1 MSQSSRGDLTGAGGG
16 EPPARLLDISCLTFT
31 ARIARWSAMHRW
43 WVAALSLVVIVLA
56 VFVMVSVGSEL
67 RDDGEGVGES
77 AEAVKLTNERFRP
90 VSVPAAEERRIP
102 HRTERLIFSSS
113 SLEAD
118 DPAFRT
124 VVEGLMEDIR
134 ALPNIT
140 SAVSYYDSSDP
151 DLVSDNRRAVLGSV
165 ALEDKAAQSSDDIDI
180 GPLLQTV
187 ESAEEA
193 AIGFEFGVISFALIE
208 DEFDEIL
215 AEDFSRIL
223 FVSLGLG
230 LVILILAF
238 RALVAA
244 VIPLAMAI
252 GAIVTAL
259 GIATLVSHIYPLVD
273 LYAEMVLLMGL
284 AVGID
289 YSLFIVSRFRS
300 ERRAGREKLDA
311 ITIASN
317 TTGRAVFYAGVT
329 VVVSLAGLMLTE
341 DPVFISLSLGAI
353 IVVFVA
359 VVASVTLLPSLLSI
373 LGDNMNRLKIPFLG
387 REGAQA
393 GVWGAITDR
402 VLARPALLATITT
415 AALTALAVPVL
426 FLNLGINSGADSL
439 PDAIKGKRAMEL
451 LEEHFSSSL
460 ILPAR
465 VVIDAPDVREPTIQS
480 AVEKLMRRLE
490 QDEAFFGPFP
500 TRISPAG
507 DLIRITVPIAGKL
520 DDEVSEN
527 AVKRLR
533 REIIPETFDGTSAA
547 VFVSGETADSID
559 FREHMY
565 GKAPYVVAFVLG
577 LSFLLLLVTFRS
589 IIIPVKAIVLNLL
602 SVGAAY
608 GVLVMVFQWGWG
620 IGILGSEASGVIET
634 WLPLFLFGI
643 LFGLSMD
650 YHMLLLSRIREL
662 YDEGAPS
669 AASPTVSD
677 AQDKRNE
684 RAVSTG
690 IRLTAGQITSAAAIM
705 VAVFATFATSRVL
718 GLQQFGVG
726 LAVAVLIDA
735 TVIRVVL
742 LPASMK
748 LLGELNWYLP
758 KWLDWLPK
766 VAPEETR
773 GPAPAAPVAGGS
785 EGDA

>member
-1 MSQSSRGDLTGAGGG
+1 
-16 EPPARLLDISCLTFT
+16 
-31 ARIARWSAMHRW
+31 
-43 WVAALSLVVIVLA
+43 
-56 VFVMVSVGSEL
+56 
-67 RDDGEGVGES
+67 
-77 AEAVKLTNERFRP
+77 
-90 VSVPAAEERRIP
+90 
-102 HRTERLIFSSS
+102 
-113 SLEAD
+113 
-118 DPAFRT
+118 
-124 VVEGLMEDIR
+124 
-134 ALPNIT
+134 
-140 SAVSYYDSSDP
+140 
-151 DLVSDNRRAVLGSV
+151 
-165 ALEDKAAQSSDDIDI
+165 
-180 GPLLQTV
+180 
-187 ESAEEA
+187 
-193 AIGFEFGVISFALIE
+193 
-208 DEFDEIL
+208 
-215 AEDFSRIL
+215 
-223 FVSLGLG
+223 
-230 LVILILAF
+230 
-238 RALVAA
+238 
-244 VIPLAMAI
+244 
-252 GAIVTAL
+252 
-259 GIATLVSHIYPLVD
+259 
-273 LYAEMVLLMGL
+273 
-284 AVGID
+284 
-289 YSLFIVSRFRS
+289 
-300 ERRAGREKLDA
+300 
-311 ITIASN
+311 
-317 TTGRAVFYAGVT
+317 
-329 VVVSLAGLMLTE
+329 
-341 DPVFISLSLGAI
+341 
-353 IVVFVA
+353 
-359 VVASVTLLPSLLSI
+359 
-373 LGDNMNRLKIPFLG
+373 MNRLKIPYLG

-402 VLARPALLATITT
+402 VLARPALLATVTT
-415 AALTALAVPVL
+415 AALIALAVPVL

-465 VVIDAPDVREPTIQS
+465 VVIDAPDVNSPTIQS
-480 AVEKLMRRLE
+480 AVGSFIRLVE
-490 QDEAFFGPFP
+490 EDEAFFGPFP
-500 TRISPAG
+500 TRISSAG
-507 DLIRITVPIAGKL
+507 DLMRINVPIAGKL

-533 REIIPETFDGTSAA
+533 REIIPEAFGGTGAT
-547 VFVSGETADSID
+547 VLVSGETADSID

-662 YDEGAPS
+662 YDEGNG
-669 AASPTVSD
+669 
-677 AQDKRNE
+677 NE
-684 RAVSTG
+684 QAVSTG

-748 LLGELNWYLP
+748 LLGDRNWYLP
-758 KWLDWLPK
+758 SWLDWLPK
-766 VAPEETR
+766 VAPEEVRAPSSATLLREARKTTPSHIMLRTR
-773 GPAPAAPVAGGS
+773 K
-785 EGDA
+785 